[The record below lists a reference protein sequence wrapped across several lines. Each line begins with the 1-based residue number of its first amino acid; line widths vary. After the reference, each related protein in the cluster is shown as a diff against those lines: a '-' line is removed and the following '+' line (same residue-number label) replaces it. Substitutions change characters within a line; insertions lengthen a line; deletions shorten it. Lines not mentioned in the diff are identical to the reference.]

1 MDLTLTAW
9 LLYAATG
16 AVAGFLAGLL
26 GIGGGMVIVPALLLS
41 FHWQGLPAD
50 ISTHLAVGT
59 SLASIVLTAISSIR
73 THHQR
78 GAVDW
83 PLLQRLLPA
92 LMLGALIGAHIA
104 HALPAR
110 VLQIVIGLFALWTG
124 WRMLAA
130 RAVTQLERP
139 LPTRWRLASA
149 GGGIGAASAIF
160 GIGGGSLM
168 VPFLS
173 HHGVR
178 MQRAV
183 GTAAAAGLPIAVAG
197 GLGFVISGWQVSGL
211 PAGAT
216 GYVFWPALLGLAATS
231 LVTAHWGARTA
242 HRLSPARLKR
252 AFGVV
257 LVLVGLRFLAGIT

>member
-9 LLYAATG
+9 LLYAGTG
-16 AVAGFLAGLL
+16 ACAGFLAGLL

-41 FHWQGLPAD
+41 FHWQGLSPAV
-50 ISTHLAVGT
+50 STHLAVGT
-59 SLASIVLTAISSIR
+59 SLASILLTAVSSVR
-73 THHQR
+73 THHLR

-83 PLLQRLLPA
+83 PLLQRLVPA
-92 LMLGALIGAHIA
+92 LMLGSLLGAQVA
-104 HALPAR
+104 HLLPAR
-110 VLQIVIGLFALWTG
+110 WLQVLIGLFALWTG

-130 RAVTQLERP
+130 RAVVPQSRP
-139 LPTRWRLASA
+139 LPARWRLASA
-149 GGGIGAASAIF
+149 SGSIGAASALF

-168 VPFLS
+168 VPFLC

-183 GTAAAAGLPIAVAG
+183 GTAAAAGLPIALAG
-197 GLGFVISGWQVSGL
+197 SVGFIVSGWAVAGL

-231 LVTAHWGARTA
+231 LVAAHWGAQAA

-252 AFGVV
+252 VFGLV
-257 LVLVGLRFLAGIT
+257 LVAVGLRFLVGMS